1 MKKLF
6 INLAICLL
14 AGIHTLY
21 SQMVTVRDQA
31 TRQPMEGV
39 TIQTASVSAVTDARG
54 QADISAMK
62 TAEAIVI
69 RFVGYETLQLS
80 YAALEQQQF
89 QLLLHEDRI
98 ALDAVVVSA
107 TRWQQSRRETPLRI
121 STIRPAEVAL
131 QNPQTAADLLGLSGE
146 VFIQKSQLA
155 GGSPMIRGFATNRVL
170 LTVDGVRMNT
180 AIFRSG
186 NVQNVISLDPLAIE
200 HTEVIYG
207 PGSIIYGSDAIGGT
221 MNFYTLTPARSGS
234 GKPLVRTNAVARYST
249 ANQEKTGHA
258 DYSIGWKKF
267 AMAGSV
273 TYSDFDD
280 LLMGSK
286 GPDDFLR
293 TRYVQRINSRDSV
306 LTNPNPRIQVPSG
319 YNQLNLM
326 QKLRFAPG
334 ERWDIQYAI
343 HHSETSSYS
352 RYDRLLRPRNNT
364 LRSAEW
370 DYGPQIWTMNHL
382 NIARQGSGK
391 LYDHA
396 VLRLAHQFF
405 EESRLERNLNNANRI
420 INVEKVNAW
429 SANLDFEKQ
438 VSDDKHRLFY
448 GLEYVFNKVN
458 STGETRNI
466 LNETVLPSAS
476 RYPDGATWASAA
488 AYLSWRGKLS
498 EVLVLQ
504 SGVRYNFAALDA
516 QFSTAF
522 FPFPFTQ
529 AKQRSGALT
538 GSLGTVYSPAPSWQ
552 ISANAATGFRAPNVD
567 DTGKVFDS
575 TPGFV
580 IVPNPELK
588 PEYAYSFDLGIAK
601 TFGNVLKID
610 LTGFY
615 TYLDKALVRRN
626 FQLNGQDSILYS
638 GQMSRV
644 QAIQNAAFAT
654 IWGIQ
659 AGLEIKLPAGFGIS
673 SRYNYQVGEEE
684 LDNGSKA
691 PLRHA
696 APAFGISR
704 LTWNSKNLSAEFY
717 AVYNAEVSN
726 EDLAPEEQAKDWL
739 YAKDD
744 KGKPYTPAWM
754 TLNLKAIY
762 RLGNR
767 LSLSAGVENLTDQRY
782 RPYSSGITAPGR
794 NFIVALRAGI

>member
-1 MKKLF
+1 MKKLL
-6 INLAICLL
+6 ISLTTCLL
-14 AGIHTLY
+14 AGISALH
-21 SQMVTVRDQA
+21 SQILTVRDYT

-39 TIQTASVSAVTDARG
+39 TLQTASAYAVTDVRG

-62 TAEAIVI
+62 NAEAITI

-89 QLLLHEDRI
+89 QLLLRDDRV

-107 TRWQQSRRETPLRI
+107 TRWQQLRRETPLRI
-121 STIRPAEVAL
+121 SAIRPAEVAL

-221 MNFYTLTPARSGS
+221 MNFYTLTPALSG
-234 GKPLVRTNAVARYST
+234 GDKPAVRANVMVRHST
-249 ANQEKTGHA
+249 ANKEKTSHA
-258 DYSIGWKKF
+258 DYSLGWKKF
-267 AMAGSV
+267 ALAGSM

-286 GPDDFLR
+286 GPDDYLR
-293 TRYVQRINSRDSV
+293 TRYVQRINNRDSV
-306 LTNPNPRIQVPSG
+306 LTNPRPRLQVPSG
-319 YNQLNLM
+319 YSQLNLM

-343 HHSETSSYS
+343 HHSKTSSYS
-352 RYDRLLRPRNNT
+352 RYDRLTRPRNNT

-382 NIARQGSGK
+382 NATHRGYGK

-396 VLRLAHQFF
+396 ALRLAHQFF
-405 EESRLERNLNNANRI
+405 EESRIERNLNSANRI

-429 SANLDFEKQ
+429 SANLDLDKQ
-438 VSDDKHRLFY
+438 LANGKHRLFY
-448 GLEYVFNKVN
+448 GVEYVFNKVN

-466 LNETVLPSAS
+466 LNETVRPSAS
-476 RYPDGATWASAA
+476 RYPDGAIWTSAA
-488 AYLSWRGKLS
+488 AYLTWCGKLS
-498 EVLVLQ
+498 EALTLQ
-504 SGVRYNFAALDA
+504 AGARYNFVALDA
-516 QFSTAF
+516 QFSTEF
-522 FPFPFTQ
+522 YPFPF
-529 AKQRSGALT
+529 AEARQRSGALN
-538 GSLGTVYSPAPSWQ
+538 GSLGLVHRLSPSWQ
-552 ISANAATGFRAPNVD
+552 VSVNAATGFRAPNVD
-567 DTGKVFDS
+567 DIGKVFDS

-580 IVPNPELK
+580 IVPNPDLK
-588 PEYAYSFDLGIAK
+588 PEYAYNFDLGIAK
-601 TFGNVLKID
+601 AFGSVLKID
-610 LTGFY
+610 VTGFY
-615 TYLDKALVRRN
+615 TYLDNALVRRN
-626 FQLNGQDSILYS
+626 FQLGGRDSIFYS

-659 AGLEIKLPAGFGIS
+659 AGLEISLPAGFGLS
-673 SRYNYQVGEEE
+673 SRYNYQSGEEE
-684 LDNGSKA
+684 LDNGNKA

-704 LTWNSKNLSAEFY
+704 LTWKRKSLSAEFY
-717 AVYNAEVSN
+717 VVYNAEVSN

-744 KGKPYTPAWM
+744 KGKPYAPAWM
-754 TLNLKAIY
+754 TLNLKAMY
-762 RLGNR
+762 RMGNR
-767 LSLSAGVENLTDQRY
+767 LSLSAGVENITDQRY
-782 RPYSSGITAPGR
+782 RPYSSGITAAGR